1 MMAKFLSIII
11 GNAFYDW
18 KEAIERAVCTIF
30 LSSSFYLAYA
40 FVLARC
46 YAKISHHDWNEEAQ
60 YDLDKK

>member
-1 MMAKFLSIII
+1 MMAKFLSIIT